1 MNLWEG
7 VPRWINTV
15 LLVIVG
21 FIGFNTLFL
30 LLEAN
35 ETNVIVDFVRDWA
48 NFFLAPF
55 EGMFADQDFLL
66 TALIAVLGYSL
77 AAGIALAIVRS
88 VQATARSETRA
99 ARSVERPV
107 RQPQRDREQRGDR
120 ALRAERDR
128 ESRDERERR
137 EQGGRGRS
145 RGRAEAERPPRP
157 AETRVLGGRDER
169 VETESEPNTAT
180 GDDGQDRTERLER

>member
-21 FIGFNTLFL
+21 FIGFHTLFL

-35 ETNVIVDFVRDWA
+35 ETNVIVDFVSDIA
-48 NFFLAPF
+48 TFFLAPF
-55 EGMFADQDFLL
+55 EGMFTQQDFLL

-88 VQATARSETRA
+88 VQATARADNRA
-99 ARSVERPV
+99 AGWNDRRPRRGERGSRARRGERASRSATVEPGPDTRSTRRSGFGSDATP
-107 RQPQRDREQRGDR
+107 RSQEGPEPGPG
-120 ALRAERDR
+120 R
-128 ESRDERERR
+128 ESGSGRESASGPDE
-137 EQGGRGRS
+137 S
-145 RGRAEAERPPRP
+145 
-157 AETRVLGGRDER
+157 
-169 VETESEPNTAT
+169 
-180 GDDGQDRTERLER
+180 DRTQRLER